1 MKCIVSSVLA
11 LAVAASA
18 GASPTIS
25 ASNEKS
31 ASTIEKTVNG
41 VKQAA
46 SAANV
51 SVARVGANTNEGPYT
66 KAMVTISRTVNGV
79 ERVLGSKVVSVTE
92 SVAQYSDSVE
102 YVGQCTKE
110 GNKEPEC
117 TTQSTPVGMLAHV
130 QYVGTPKGGAPVY
143 HVSLGWREL
152 VSLNNVGSDGAV
164 IQIPEVS
171 SHEVTLSSVSYKKPM
186 EYTSLSQGDGVN
198 ENTIMRVKL
207 M

>member
-18 GASPTIS
+18 SASPAIP

-31 ASTIEKTVNG
+31 ALTIEKTVNG
-41 VKQAA
+41 AKQT
-46 SAANV
+46 S
-51 SVARVGANTNEGPYT
+51 EGPYT
-66 KAMVTISRTVNGV
+66 KALVTISRTVNGV

-92 SVAQYSDSVE
+92 GVSQYSDSVE

-110 GNKEPEC
+110 GNKEPKC

-130 QYVGTPKGGAPVY
+130 QYVGTSKDGAPVY
-143 HVSLGWREL
+143 NMSLGWREL
-152 VSLNNVGSDGAV
+152 VSLTNVDSDGAV

-171 SHEVTLSSVSYKKPM
+171 SHEVTQSSVSYKKPM
-186 EYTSLSQGDGVN
+186 EYTSLSQGGGVN